1 MAITKKTMEQIA
13 KENNIDISE
22 ENAQKVA
29 DAYIQPTLNA
39 LKTAEQQAVA
49 DTQTQLKSLE
59 NDYFNAYRA
68 GLYNTQ
74 SRGLSGGL
82 EMLQESQLRSQL
94 ASENSK
100 INNAL
105 LQKQAELETNR
116 GTALSNA
123 SAYKTDYLNKLL
135 SQVQSL
141 REQDYAQRYQA
152 WIDAQNLALQRAQ
165 IAQSARANQLAEE
178 AQKLQNQDYADSYAR
193 ANLASIYQTY
203 STMLNSNRVS
213 EAGQYLAKQMAKLQ
227 ELGYDISGL
236 STEFNNIRTY
246 EQAQKDLPTYQ
257 QAYQDAKNLELGYS
271 LLGFGLGIPTLGIGT
286 AAIQAT
292 KGNEAR
298 DAQKKYLD
306 LIKKTE
312 NTLSNTYIPSYYSDY
327 LGL

>member
-1 MAITKKTMEQIA
+1 MAITKKTIEQIA

-135 SQVQSL
+135 AQVQTL

-165 IAQSARANQLAEE
+165 LAQSAYNNDIQQQA
-178 AQKLQNQDYADSYAR
+178 YADQYAK
-193 ANLASIYQTY
+193 ANLQDIYKNYMSMLDKNQTTQAANY
-203 STMLNSNRVS
+203 LVS
-213 EAGQYLAKQMAKLQ
+213 QISKLKA
-227 ELGYDISGL
+227 LGYDTSGIT
-236 STEFNNIRTY
+236 TEFENIRKY
-246 EQAQKDLPTYQ
+246 EQAQKLLPTYQ
-257 QAYQDAKNLELGYS
+257 EAYQQAKNIELGYN
-271 LLGFGLGIPTLGIGT
+271 LMGLGLGIPTLGIGT
-286 AAIQAT
+286 LAIQAT
-292 KGNEAR
+292 KGNEYR
-298 DAQKKYLD
+298 KKQDEYLN
-306 LIKKTE
+306 LIKQNE
-312 NTLSNTYIPSYYSDY
+312 NIINNTYLPSYYNQY
-327 LGL
+327 LNS

>member
-141 REQDYAQRYQA
+141 READYAQRYQA
-152 WIDAQNLALQRAQ
+152 WLDAQQLDLQRQ
-165 IAQSARANQLAEE
+165 QLAQSAYNNRIQEQA
-178 AQKLQNQDYADSYAR
+178 YADEYAKE
-193 ANLASIYQTY
+193 NLQDIYQTHRSMVLAGEY
-203 STMLNSNRVS
+203 N
-213 EAGQYLAKQMAKLQ
+213 EAEKYLKNQMAKL
-227 ELGYDISGL
+227 EKLGYDTSAVERQFMNINTYSRALENATLYGEKANDAWWSRLWSNLLAMPNSGQTIRNYDIY
-236 STEFNNIRTY
+236 STL
-246 EQAQKDLPTYQ
+246 AQNAEKIVQDKD
-257 QAYQDAKNLELGYS
+257 
-271 LLGFGLGIPTLGIGT
+271 
-286 AAIQAT
+286 
-292 KGNEAR
+292 R
-298 DAQKKYLD
+298 
-306 LIKKTE
+306 
-312 NTLSNTYIPSYYSDY
+312 YIPSWYTKYNNVSQ
-327 LGL
+327 

>member
-141 REQDYAQRYQA
+141 READYAQRYQA
-152 WIDAQNLALQRAQ
+152 WLDAQQLDLQRQ
-165 IAQSARANQLAEE
+165 QLAQSAYNNRIQEQA
-178 AQKLQNQDYADSYAR
+178 YADEYAKE
-193 ANLASIYQTY
+193 NLQDIYQTHRSMVLAGEY
-203 STMLNSNRVS
+203 N
-213 EAGQYLAKQMAKLQ
+213 EAEKYLKNQMAKL
-227 ELGYDISGL
+227 ENLGYDTSAVERQFMNINTYSRALENATLYGERANDAWWSRLWSNLLAMPNSG
-236 STEFNNIRTY
+236 
-246 EQAQKDLPTYQ
+246 
-257 QAYQDAKNLELGYS
+257 
-271 LLGFGLGIPTLGIGT
+271 
-286 AAIQAT
+286 QAT
-292 KGNEAR
+292 RNYDIYSAL
-298 DAQKKYLD
+298 AQNAEKIIQDKD
-306 LIKKTE
+306 R
-312 NTLSNTYIPSYYSDY
+312 YIPSWYTKYNNVSQ
-327 LGL
+327 